1 MSSNVGHI
9 TMALA
14 LPNVDAPKGRVSPSN
29 SKEGEKAIN
38 PLNANIVAKFRKWK
52 NYRMLESYHRMGVKP
67 PDFLVKETKRPKS
80 RAQKRDATRPQS
92 ELRVSRGKSNLLKG
106 NVKQS
111 SSLPS
116 TPVENN
122 IGDGGPCGSENAV
135 FTGWLDQSEGLLGE
149 ESAIETVTDT
159 AISASASGREDNED
173 LTAAESTKQ
182 NIKQDDDVGD
192 DDDDEDDDRIM

>member
-1 MSSNVGHI
+1 
-9 TMALA
+9 MALA

-80 RAQKRDATRPQS
+80 RAQKRDAPRPQS

-122 IGDGGPCGSENAV
+122 IEEGVPCGSENTV
-135 FTGWLDQSEGLLGE
+135 FTGWLDQSEGLVGE
-149 ESAIETVTDT
+149 DSAIENVETVRDT
-159 AISASASGREDNED
+159 TISASASSREDNED

-192 DDDDEDDDRIM
+192 DDDDEDDDRIMWV